1 MDILSLKGLL
11 VTQIEMLHS
20 QLKKEVRAQRQVKT
34 KGKNMEINSIQ
45 MKGKVIQSNE
55 ITSGEKTDYRSRLNT
70 KLSEAL
76 VRLEE
81 KQEIMVPGAK

>member
-1 MDILSLKGLL
+1 
-11 VTQIEMLHS
+11 MLHS